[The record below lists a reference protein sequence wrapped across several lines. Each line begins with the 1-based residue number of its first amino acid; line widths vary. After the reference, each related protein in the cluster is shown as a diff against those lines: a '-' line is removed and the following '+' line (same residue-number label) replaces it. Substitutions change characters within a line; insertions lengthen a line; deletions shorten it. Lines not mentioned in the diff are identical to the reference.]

1 MQFITY
7 FGKEYAT
14 KRKYDENRASCPDI
28 GCRIYNIRANENKK
42 ENNKTTLWRFYPIYW
57 NNDIVCNCPIRF
69 YIDAIMIELIPL
81 IILLAFLFETM
92 DSSAGMG
99 FGTGLTP
106 LLFLLGYDP
115 LQVVPILLISEA
127 ITGFTASYFHHE
139 FENVSFS
146 IRKPLNPTTKITMMI
161 AITGCFA
168 IIVSVFLTYAAF
180 ELPKSFI
187 KTYVAILVLA
197 MGIIGI
203 FRLKRKN
210 SSYRPK
216 LLTGFAALAGFNKGI
231 GAGGYGPVVMMGQLF
246 SGIYEKTAT
255 AIVSLA
261 EGIVSLVG
269 FATFI
274 FITSYGVTIDY
285 LLLPSIFTGG
295 FIAAIISPY
304 IVRVLPNKM
313 WRIVIPVYAVFMG
326 VLTLAKVYNFIP

>member
-1 MQFITY
+1 MF
-7 FGKEYAT
+7 
-14 KRKYDENRASCPDI
+14 
-28 GCRIYNIRANENKK
+28 
-42 ENNKTTLWRFYPIYW
+42 
-57 NNDIVCNCPIRF
+57 
-69 YIDAIMIELIPL
+69 ELFPL

-115 LQVVPILLISEA
+115 LQVVPILLLSEA

-139 FENVSFS
+139 FENVNFSFH
-146 IRKPLNPTTKITMMI
+146 KPYNQATKITGMI
-161 AITGCFA
+161 AVTGCLA
-168 IIVSVFLTYAAF
+168 IILSVVLTYAAL

-187 KTYVAILVLA
+187 KMYVGILVLL
-197 MGIIGI
+197 MGIIGMI
-203 FRLKRKN
+203 RLKSKTMK
-210 SSYRPK
+210 YRAK

-261 EGIVSLVG
+261 EGIVSLAG
-269 FATFI
+269 FASFV
-274 FITSYGVTIDY
+274 FITSYGITIDY

-304 IVRVLPNKM
+304 MVRVLPNKM
-313 WRIVIPVYAVFMG
+313 WRIIIPVYAILMG
-326 VLTLAKVYNFIP
+326 MLTLAKVANILP

>member
-1 MQFITY
+1 M
-7 FGKEYAT
+7 
-14 KRKYDENRASCPDI
+14 
-28 GCRIYNIRANENKK
+28 
-42 ENNKTTLWRFYPIYW
+42 L
-57 NNDIVCNCPIRF
+57 
-69 YIDAIMIELIPL
+69 ELFPL
-81 IILLAFLFETM
+81 IIVLAFLFETM

-115 LQVVPILLISEA
+115 LQVVPILLLSEA
-127 ITGFTASYFHHE
+127 ITGFTSSYFHHE

-146 IRKPLNPTTKITMMI
+146 LKKPYTQETKITGMI
-161 AITGCFA
+161 AVTGCFA
-168 IIVSVFLTYAAF
+168 IILSVVLTYAALN
-180 ELPKSFI
+180 LPKSFI
-187 KTYVAILVLA
+187 KTYVGILVLIT
-197 MGIIGI
+197 GFIGMI
-203 FRLKRKN
+203 RLKSKTSR
-210 SSYRPK
+210 YRPR

-261 EGIVSLVG
+261 EGIVSVVG
-269 FATFI
+269 FASFV

-304 IVRVLPNKM
+304 MVRVLPNKM
-313 WRIVIPVYAVFMG
+313 WRIVIPIYAILMG
-326 VLTLAKVYNFIP
+326 ILTLAKVINIIP